1 MDEEYEYTT
10 FGHLKD
16 LVEMGRLAGLT
27 DDAAVVIRVHDI
39 SGFNENVFQSA
50 ISIDLEQDVI
60 YIDHQW

>member
-10 FGHLKD
+10 FSHLKD
-16 LVEMGRLAGLT
+16 LVEMGKLAGLT
-27 DDAAVVIRVHDI
+27 NDAAVIIRVHDLF
-39 SGFNENVFQSA
+39 GAQENVFQAA

>member
-1 MDEEYEYTT
+1 MDEEYEYTN

-16 LVEMGRLAGLT
+16 LVEMGSLAGLT

-39 SGFNENVFQSA
+39 SGMNENVFQSS

>member
-10 FGHLKD
+10 FSHLKD
-16 LVEMGRLAGLT
+16 LVRAGNMAGLT
-27 DDAAVVIRVHDI
+27 DDAAVIIRVHDL
-39 SGFNENVFQSA
+39 SGVNENVFQSA

>member
-10 FGHLKD
+10 FSHLKD
-16 LVEMGRLAGLT
+16 LVEMGKMAGLT
-27 DDAAVVIRVHDI
+27 DSAAVVIRVHDL
-39 SGFNENVFQSA
+39 SGVQENVFQSV